1 MKKMPSGS
9 YLIQFIDVAAH
20 KDTTVKLLRSTT
32 SLNSHQTQRK
42 GQGVH
47 NITSRAGKKVC

>member
-32 SLNSHQTQRK
+32 SLSRHQMNGEVFTTELS
-42 GQGVH
+42 
-47 NITSRAGKKVC
+47 NA